1 MKITSKTTKAEL
13 VAYAAQALGA
23 QLDESKFSRDE
34 LVEEIKKLEK
44 SLGIAND
51 DTNEGNGDEGDTG
64 NGNNAQNNDDADS
77 KQAPKKNPRFVMLRI
92 HTPPSMNTDEDTDE
106 ETHCIVGF
114 NGRNYQI
121 AYDVEEGVK
130 VPFGVYDI
138 LKNAVQTKYRRVKN
152 KREMEERKEQRYKFN
167 VVKFID

>member
-51 DTNEGNGDEGDTG
+51 DTSEGNGDEGDTG
-64 NGNNAQNNDDADS
+64 NGNSAQNNDDADNE
-77 KQAPKKNPRFVMLRI
+77 APKKNPRSVMLRI
-92 HTPPSMNTDEDTDE
+92 HTPPSMNTDEDTEE

-130 VPFGVYDI
+130 VPYGVYDI
-138 LKNAVQTKYRRVKN
+138 LKNAVQTKYRRVKG

>member
-51 DTNEGNGDEGDTG
+51 DANVEDDTG
-64 NGNNAQNNDDADS
+64 KENNAQNNDDADN
-77 KQAPKKNPRFVMLRI
+77 KAPKQNPKFVMLRI
-92 HTPPSMNTDEDTDE
+92 HTPPSMNTDEDADE

>member
-1 MKITSKTTKAEL
+1 MKITSKTNKADL

-23 QLDESKFSRDE
+23 QLDEAKFNRDE

-44 SLGIAND
+44 SLGIASD
-51 DTNEGNGDEGDTG
+51 DAGDSDIGNG
-64 NGNNAQNNDDADS
+64 AQSNDDAGSD
-77 KQAPKKNPRFVMLRI
+77 QAPKKNPRFVYLRI
-92 HTPPSMNTDEDTDE
+92 HTPPSINTDEDTEE

-130 VPFGVYDI
+130 VPYGVYDI
-138 LKNAVQTKYRRVKN
+138 LKNAVQTKYRRVKG

-167 VVKFID
+167 VVKIVD

>member
-92 HTPPSMNTDEDTDE
+92 HTPPSMNTDEDADE

-121 AYDVEEGVK
+121 AYDIEEGVK